1 MTAKT
6 LLVHN
11 AKRVFIMQKNAVKK
25 AGAIIIN
32 RELKAIALVWRPREK
47 DWTFPKGH
55 IEEGEN
61 ETEAMTREV
70 MEETGMLV
78 EIKDILPNMKYLD
91 GNGRSISLKMFLTM
105 FVQNKPENKTGDEKV
120 EWIPLEGVVR
130 KLSYQN
136 LREYFSLVL
145 IILRNTIL

>member
-1 MTAKT
+1 
-6 LLVHN
+6 
-11 AKRVFIMQKNAVKK
+11 MQKNTIKK

-61 ETEAMTREV
+61 EIEAMTREV
-70 MEETGMLV
+70 LEETGMLV
-78 EIKDILPNMKYLD
+78 EIKGILPNMKYLD
-91 GNGRSISLKMFLTM
+91 SNGRNISLKMFLTI
-105 FVQNKPENKTGDEKV
+105 FVQNKPEDKTSDEKV
-120 EWIPLEGVVR
+120 EWISFDEAAQ

-136 LREYFSLVL
+136 IREYFLSIQTVL
-145 IILRNTIL
+145 EEYCDEA